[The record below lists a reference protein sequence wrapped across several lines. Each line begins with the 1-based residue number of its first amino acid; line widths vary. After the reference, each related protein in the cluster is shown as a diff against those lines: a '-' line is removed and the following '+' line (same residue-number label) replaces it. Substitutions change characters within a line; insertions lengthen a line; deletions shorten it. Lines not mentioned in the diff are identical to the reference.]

1 MKCEMG
7 FAGCVLGAAMVLGGC
22 AGPAP
27 KAPLNAAQLEEAE
40 RVNLAPRTAIGSYRE
55 AVEVGIAADARLLY
69 VTEFAS
75 GQGGVANPDPTGS
88 PIMRTLEVASLAAA
102 GFDKAY
108 MLEPPWAVFLS
119 MGMPTSDELARNG
132 YLGAKALLSKPSLT
146 LVGVLDAKGTPIG
159 TPAYGAK
166 IGELFAGGDR
176 LMRAADLGC
185 EPGAKWLFGQSLNG
199 ELYQRHTGSI
209 WYPNVSRRRGY
220 ACSKIQGDALDITR
234 MNTVQVFPSPRERR
248 EVKKDFGMV
257 GLTGTVT
264 AQDDPFALVTF
275 QDLTQYPGFVGNDAA
290 WGLLEK
296 IQDEIPVGW
305 YFVLSGSM
313 PGDPSGAL
321 QVVVGQKNPDGF
333 RVARYDAT

>member
-1 MKCEMG
+1 
-7 FAGCVLGAAMVLGGC
+7 
-22 AGPAP
+22 
-27 KAPLNAAQLEEAE
+27 
-40 RVNLAPRTAIGSYRE
+40 
-55 AVEVGIAADARLLY
+55 
-69 VTEFAS
+69 
-75 GQGGVANPDPTGS
+75 
-88 PIMRTLEVASLAAA
+88 
-102 GFDKAY
+102 
-108 MLEPPWAVFLS
+108 

-264 AQDDPFALVTF
+264 ARMTRL
-275 QDLTQYPGFVGNDAA
+275 
-290 WGLLEK
+290 
-296 IQDEIPVGW
+296 
-305 YFVLSGSM
+305 
-313 PGDPSGAL
+313 PSSRSRTSRNILASWATTRRGACSRRSRTRSRWA
-321 QVVVGQKNPDGF
+321 GISS
-333 RVARYDAT
+333 